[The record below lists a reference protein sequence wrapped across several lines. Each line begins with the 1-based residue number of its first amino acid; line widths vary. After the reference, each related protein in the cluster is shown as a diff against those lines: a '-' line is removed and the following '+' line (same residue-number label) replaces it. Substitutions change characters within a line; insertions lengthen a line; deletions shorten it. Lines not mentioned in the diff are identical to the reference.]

1 MGTGVMIVF
10 SITGVICLIC
20 VIATWNTAS
29 SANNNIIFGVTLPGE
44 GLNSDEVKALKKE
57 YKKQCT
63 IYLIV
68 LIAAFVPLFIPVSY
82 VSFSIIY
89 FILWVIAGVIF
100 AMAKPVISANRKL
113 TEIKKKN
120 GWLVGIVHER
130 KDKVTGEPVLV
141 DDDDYWK
148 DGLWYN
154 NPSDINTEVEKRIG
168 IGNTLNMATAFGKWF
183 VYGLTAF
190 VTVLLISVSV
200 FILLSDIKTPDLQIN
215 NSQSIKISAI
225 GDSTSF
231 KVSDIQD
238 VTLINGLPKGYKING
253 AATSVYARG
262 TFKFERYGRTKV
274 YIFTDKPPYIAIR
287 LSDSCIFYN
296 EKDKNETLNIYNK
309 LKKLIAH

>member
-1 MGTGVMIVF
+1 MGAGVMIVF

-20 VIATWNTAS
+20 VLATWNTAS

-57 YKKQCT
+57 YKKQCI

-82 VSFSIIY
+82 ISFPIIY
-89 FILWVIAGVIF
+89 FILWVTAGVIF
-100 AMAKPVISANRKL
+100 VMGKPVVSANRKL
-113 TEIKKKN
+113 AQIKKKN

-130 KDKVTGEPVLV
+130 KDKVTGEPILV

-148 DGLWYN
+148 DGIWYN
-154 NPSDINTEVEKRIG
+154 NPSDSNTEVEKRIG
-168 IGNTLNMATAFGKWF
+168 IGTTLNMATTFGKWF

-190 VTVLLISVSV
+190 VIVIVISVSA
-200 FILLSDIKTPDLQIN
+200 FILLSDIITPDLQIS
-215 NSQSIKISAI
+215 NSQSIKINAI

-238 VTLINGLPKGYKING
+238 VTLMNELPKGYKING

-262 TFKFERYGRTKV
+262 TFKLEGYGRTKV

-309 LKKLIAH
+309 LKKLITH

>member
-1 MGTGVMIVF
+1 MGIGVLIVF
-10 SITGVICLIC
+10 SIVGLICMIC
-20 VIATWNTAS
+20 VIATWNTTS
-29 SANNNIIFGVTLPGE
+29 SANNNIIFGVTLPSWA
-44 GLNSDEVKALKKE
+44 LNSDEVEALKKE

-68 LIAAFVPLFIPVSY
+68 LIAAFLPLFIPVSY
-82 VSFSIIY
+82 ISFSVIY

-100 AMAKPVISANRKL
+100 AMGKPVVSANRKL
-113 TEIKKKN
+113 AEIKKKN

-130 KDKVTGEPVLV
+130 KDKVTGEPILV

-148 DGLWYN
+148 DGIWYN
-154 NPSDINTEVEKRIG
+154 NPSDSNTYVEKRIG
-168 IGNTLNMATAFGKWF
+168 IGTTLNMATTFGKWF

-190 VTVLLISVSV
+190 VIVIVISVSA
-200 FILLSDIKTPDLQIN
+200 FILLSDIITPDMQIN
-215 NSQSIKISAI
+215 NSQSINISAI

-238 VTLINGLPKGYKING
+238 VTLINELPKGYKING

-262 TFKFERYGRTKV
+262 IFKLEGYGRTKA